1 MTKKSTAYTAESIA
15 SLGFP
20 DGVRKR
26 PDMYIGDRESDGFH
40 HLASEII
47 DNSVDEYLAGHGR
60 HIKVTLLEKDIIE
73 VEDAGRGIPVEIH
86 PTEKISALEVVL
98 TKLHAGGKFDRESYQ
113 VSGGLHG
120 VGLSVVNA
128 LSNYLEIEVYRD
140 GKVYSMR
147 FEKGLKVRDLKV
159 IGQTDSTGTLIRF
172 QPDDT
177 IFQVDHFS
185 SSWIQSRLR
194 EIAFLN
200 PGLEMTLENRLEQDP
215 NNPEEFVTHV
225 FKYENGIVQYITEEV
240 NENEE
245 VILDEPV
252 HISGEQD
259 GIFVEV
265 AFQYR
270 NSGDD
275 PEIFSYVNSIHTRN
289 HGVHVDAFWMAYEK
303 IMQKFGV
310 RLGVDKKSDK
320 INKKTL
326 AFGLTCVVNTKVP
339 NAEFKGQTKDK
350 LTEPSSARG
359 VIRDIVDT
367 NLSLFFEKNI
377 KMAEVI
383 LKKAVL
389 ELKALEEAERAR
401 EGVRTGVGRG
411 RKNTLSI
418 IAGKLAD
425 CTTRLR
431 DRREL
436 FIVEGD
442 SAGGSAKQGRD
453 RETQAILP
461 LRGKILN
468 VEKKIEKQA
477 MNSILA
483 NNEIKTI
490 IAVLGTGYNISFDI
504 SKLNYNKVI
513 IMTDADVDGSHIRT
527 LLLTFFYRFMP
538 QLIEEGHIYIAQ
550 PPLYRIAAGGRSEYA
565 YSDAEKDRILKDKF
579 KGKNADVQRYK
590 GLGEMNPEQLW
601 DTTMNPM
608 TRKMLKISITD
619 LDEANHLIKILMSD
633 DNEAGS
639 RKDFILSNVNFVTN
653 IDDIG

>member
-1 MTKKSTAYTAESIA
+1 MTKKSSGYTAESIA

-47 DNSVDEYLAGHGR
+47 DNCVDEYLAGFGKR
-60 HIKVTLLEKDIIE
+60 IKVTLLEKNIIE
-73 VEDAGRGIPVEIH
+73 VEDEGRGIPVEMH
-86 PTEKISALEVVL
+86 PTEKMSALEVVL

-140 GKVYSMR
+140 GKVHSMR

-159 IGQTDSTGTLIRF
+159 IGATEGTGTLVRF

-177 IFQVDHFS
+177 IFQVDKFS
-185 SSWIQSRLR
+185 SSWIGARLR

-200 PGLEMTLENRLEQDP
+200 PGLEMVFENRLEQDP
-215 NNPEEFVTHV
+215 NNSQEFLTHIY
-225 FKYENGIVQYITEEV
+225 KYENGIVQYMTEEV
-240 NENEE
+240 NKDED
-245 VILDEPV
+245 VICDPV
-252 HISGEQD
+252 HISGEQE
-259 GIFVEV
+259 GISVEIV
-265 AFQYR
+265 FQYR
-270 NSGDD
+270 NTGDD

-289 HGVHVDAFWMAYEK
+289 HGIHVDAFWMAYEK

-310 RLGVDKKSDK
+310 RLGVDKKGDK
-320 INKKTL
+320 VNKKTL
-326 AFGLTCVVNTKVP
+326 AFGLACVVNTKIP

-350 LTEPSSARG
+350 LTEPSAARG
-359 VIRDIVDT
+359 TMRDIVDT
-367 NLSLFFEKNI
+367 ALSLYFEKNI
-377 KMAEVI
+377 KVAEAI

-389 ELKALEEAERAR
+389 ELKALEEAEKAR
-401 EGVRTGVGRG
+401 EGVRTNLGKG

-418 IAGKLAD
+418 VAGKLAD
-425 CTTRLR
+425 CSTRLR
-431 DRREL
+431 ERMEL

-453 RETQAILP
+453 REVQAILP

-468 VEKKIEKQA
+468 VERKLEKQA

-490 IAVLGTGYNISFDI
+490 IAVLGTGDNISFDI
-504 SKLNYNKVI
+504 AKLNYNKVV
-513 IMTDADVDGSHIRT
+513 IMTDADVDGSHIRI
-527 LLLTFFYRFMP
+527 LLLTFFYRFMR
-538 QLIEEGHIYIAQ
+538 QLIEEGHVYIAQ
-550 PPLYRIAAGGRSEYA
+550 PPLYRISAGKLIEYA
-565 YSDAEKDRILKDKF
+565 YTDAEKDALLKDTF
-579 KGKNADVQRYK
+579 KGKNVEVQRYK
-590 GLGEMNPEQLW
+590 VWE
-601 DTTMNPM
+601 
-608 TRKMLKISITD
+608 K
-619 LDEANHLIKILMSD
+619 
-633 DNEAGS
+633 
-639 RKDFILSNVNFVTN
+639 
-653 IDDIG
+653 